1 MNKNIKFA
9 IVVSEFNKE
18 ISKNLIS
25 GATGK
30 FIELGLDDSNYKIF
44 TVPGAFEIPGLVKQ
58 ILSKNQ
64 NAYDVIV
71 TLGCIIKGETAH
83 FEYISSSVF
92 NALSELVIDEQ
103 TKIPII
109 LGILTTYNYE
119 QALERSDP
127 DKKNK
132 GAEVILAAY
141 NSVEN
146 FKDI

>member
-1 MNKNIKFA
+1 MKPKIA
-9 IVVSEFNKE
+9 IIIANYYKE
-18 ISKNLIS
+18 ISDGLIS
-25 GATGK
+25 GAARVLISHGMRDQ
-30 FIELGLDDSNYKIF
+30 LNNNKIY
-44 TVPGAFEIPGLVKQ
+44 VPGAFEIPGLVKQ

-64 NAYDVIV
+64 DAYDVIV

-92 NALSELVIDEQ
+92 NALSKLVIDEK

-109 LGILTTYNYE
+109 LGILTTYSYE

-127 DKKNK
+127 NKKNK
-132 GAEVILAAY
+132 GAEIILAAF

-146 FKDI
+146 FKNI

>member
-1 MNKNIKFA
+1 MKKIIKF
-9 IVVSEFNKE
+9 
-18 ISKNLIS
+18 L
-25 GATGK
+25 
-30 FIELGLDDSNYKIF
+30 LF
-44 TVPGAFEIPGLVKQ
+44 TGAFEIPGLVKQ

-64 NAYDVIV
+64 DAYDVIV

-92 NALSELVIDEQ
+92 NALSKLVIDEK

-109 LGILTTYNYE
+109 LGILTTYSYE

-127 DKKNK
+127 NKKNK
-132 GAEVILAAY
+132 GAEIILAAF

-146 FKDI
+146 FKNI